1 MLVDESIL
9 NGLDLSGYDREY
21 RDIDTIELIKAAPGT
36 TLAQTRVDL
45 PHSLHT
51 VTTVGMYRDSSSSSS
66 SRLQQLLLCS
76 QLCPTLFSMSTVF
89 HSRVQQ
95 ISSTL

>member
-51 VTTVGMYRDSSSSSS
+51 VTTVGMYRDRTDSGWRTMNSVMDDN
-66 SRLQQLLLCS
+66 RLL
-76 QLCPTLFSMSTVF
+76 TLANGGEYDCRNTVPC
-89 HSRVQQ
+89 
-95 ISSTL
+95 

>member
-51 VTTVGMYRDSSSSSS
+51 VTTVGMYRDSTAYS
-66 SRLQQLLLCS
+66 
-76 QLCPTLFSMSTVF
+76 
-89 HSRVQQ
+89 
-95 ISSTL
+95 

>member
-9 NGLDLSGYDREY
+9 NGLDLPGYDREY

-51 VTTVGMYRDSSSSSS
+51 VTTVGMYRDSTLSQQQHTSTATSSSH
-66 SRLQQLLLCS
+66 
-76 QLCPTLFSMSTVF
+76 LF
-89 HSRVQQ
+89 
-95 ISSTL
+95 